1 MSVFLLPE
9 FEGTVFNF
17 LDDSAYD
24 VSGTIP
30 YTINLLNP
38 HNKLSDIITT
48 EEETDLE
55 KITSL
60 RQHR

>member
-1 MSVFLLPE
+1 MFLLPE
-9 FEGTVFNF
+9 FGGTVFNF

-30 YTINLLNP
+30 YAINLLNP

-55 KITSL
+55 RITRL

>member
-1 MSVFLLPE
+1 MFLLPE
-9 FEGTVFNF
+9 FGGTVFNF

-30 YTINLLNP
+30 YTTNLLNP

-55 KITSL
+55 RITSL
-60 RQHR
+60 RPHR